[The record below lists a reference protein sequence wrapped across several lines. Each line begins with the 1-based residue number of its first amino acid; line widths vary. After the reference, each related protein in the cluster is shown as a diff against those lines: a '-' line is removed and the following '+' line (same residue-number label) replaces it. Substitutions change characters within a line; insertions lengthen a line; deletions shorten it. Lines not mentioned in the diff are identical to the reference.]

1 MCTIYTV
8 MVRNAIVVTPAIYL
22 DKLSP
27 CSKDEEM
34 YRVIVSNYEERQ
46 KVTGQFFFAILANL
60 LNILLTLFLF
70 DVPNIPSV
78 SCTVIPDTMKLK

>member
-1 MCTIYTV
+1 MYTV

-22 DKLSP
+22 DKLPP

-46 KVTGQFFFAILANL
+46 KVTGQFFFCHSSKPFEY
-60 LNILLTLFLF
+60 TL
-70 DVPNIPSV
+70 
-78 SCTVIPDTMKLK
+78 DTFSF